1 MIGEEGYPGRRRGHP
16 GILNGVLRGLLLLI
30 CALAFM
36 APAAVAQ
43 DDEIFVDPGSP
54 SGKEYA
60 LPVESARKQAAKAAP
75 QRSSSAQPAPLFGEG
90 VDDGS
95 KDGASG
101 AASGADDGN
110 GTGSGGGANSDADGG
125 TPGAQGAA
133 RTATLKA
140 QAAAPDGGIGL
151 AAVIGVGAGVL
162 VLGGAIGVLLRRRAA
177 RDG

>member
-1 MIGEEGYPGRRRGHP
+1 
-16 GILNGVLRGLLLLI
+16 
-30 CALAFM
+30 M

-60 LPVESARKQAAKAAP
+60 LPVESARQQAAKDAP
-75 QRSSSAQPAPLFGEG
+75 ERSSSAQPAPLFGEG
-90 VDDGS
+90 VDAGSTDGAGGAAPGADEG
-95 KDGASG
+95 DGASG
-101 AASGADDGN
+101 
-110 GTGSGGGANSDADGG
+110 GGFNADADAG
-125 TPGAQGAA
+125 TPSAQGAA

-162 VLGGAIGVLLRRRAA
+162 LLGGAIGVLLRRRAA
-177 RDG
+177 RGA

>member
-1 MIGEEGYPGRRRGHP
+1 MIGEEGYPGRRRAHP
-16 GILNGVLRGLLLLI
+16 AILNGVLRGLLLLI
-30 CALAFM
+30 CALAFL

-60 LPVESARKQAAKAAP
+60 LPVESARQQAAKDAP
-75 QRSSSAQPAPLFGEG
+75 ERPSSAQPAPLFGQG
-90 VDDGS
+90 VDAGSPDGEV
-95 KDGASG
+95 G
-101 AASGADDGN
+101 AASGTADAKRAGS
-110 GTGSGGGANSDADGG
+110 GTGAGNDADAG
-125 TPGAQGAA
+125 TSSAQGAA

-162 VLGGAIGVLLRRRAA
+162 ALGGAIGVLLRRRAA
-177 RDG
+177 RDA